1 MIGNLALP
9 SLTLACRCSVEALH
23 VKHSGGCLSPAFFSA
38 SRHVDYRFVCLVGLA
53 FFFRSQMSQSLHWY
67 VIGGK
72 SRLQPPALLLE
83 FSLVSLLRWGTCHDT
98 MNLCADSCLAW
109 GYCLAV
115 APACA
120 GQVAVEVAGCVAG
133 LCTSAARHVPSRWPA
148 V

>member
-1 MIGNLALP
+1 MTGNLALP

-23 VKHSGGCLSPAFFSA
+23 VKHSGGCLSPASFSA
-38 SRHVDYRFVCLVGLA
+38 SRHADYRFVCL
-53 FFFRSQMSQSLHWY
+53 
-67 VIGGK
+67 IGK

-83 FSLVSLLRWGTCHDT
+83 FPLVSLLRWGTCHDT